1 MIFCLGVVAKE
12 VITMM
17 EALHLEGDHTDGTQ
31 ISLTLL
37 LVLIVYNENSMGMDV
52 GRVRTIIYALKF

>member
-17 EALHLEGDHTDGTQ
+17 EFKALHLEGDHTDGTQ

-52 GRVRTIIYALKF
+52 YGPLYMP